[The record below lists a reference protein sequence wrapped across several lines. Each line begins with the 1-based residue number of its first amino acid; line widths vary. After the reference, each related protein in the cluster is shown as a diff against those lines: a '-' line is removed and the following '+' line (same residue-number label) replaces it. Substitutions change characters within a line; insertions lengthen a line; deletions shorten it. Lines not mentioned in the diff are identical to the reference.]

1 MVEQKIPAGGVEIT
15 VGEKT
20 TGRKMAEATP
30 FVGNYLKTAE
40 AAGKFSDG
48 ADGSEVTGLVSEGAA
63 VLGALGTSAYGIA
76 TDPIGWLV
84 GQGLNFLISV
94 VQPLEDAI
102 HLVSGDG
109 PALQQAAEN
118 FNNIAKGVAD
128 MRAKFDE
135 DLKNAVQTWGGQT
148 SEVAATKLGE
158 FANGIDG
165 VAGQAGELAR
175 MLQTS
180 SMIMTIVEDFIKAIL
195 TELITWLIMIWIPAL
210 AAAVP
215 SFGASTAAAGAA
227 TGVRVATTGSRV
239 ARIVAKLR
247 QFLDKIVAFLRN
259 LGGRFKNVGT
269 AIKKSMAD
277 KKTNVAF
284 ADLTKEI
291 SKKDPERGLPGVPV
305 PAVAKLWSSD
315 KGMIGQRVEGGF
327 MKAVGTAAIDAV
339 RSQFGVGAG
348 ANAGVDKPVR
358 NFGNYLKSDE
368 YDDTG
373 ADRPKDRIEGD
384 LDL

>member
-1 MVEQKIPAGGVEIT
+1 VVEQKTTAGGVEIT

-20 TGRKMAEATP
+20 TGRKMAEAAP
-30 FVGNYLKTAE
+30 FYGNYLKTAE

-48 ADGSEVTGLVSEGAA
+48 ADGSEIIALASEGTA

-102 HLVSGDG
+102 HFVSGDG

-128 MRAKFDE
+128 MRAKFDH
-135 DLKNAVQTWGGQT
+135 DLQSAVQTWGGQT
-148 SEVAATKLGE
+148 ADVAGTKLGE

-165 VAGQAGELAR
+165 IAGQAGELAG
-175 MLQTS
+175 MLQIS

-195 TELITWLIMIWIPAL
+195 TELITWLVMIWIPAL

-239 ARIVAKLR
+239 ARIVARLR
-247 QFLDKIVAFLRN
+247 QFLDKIMAFLRN
-259 LGGRFKNVGT
+259 LAGRFKNVGT
-269 AIKKSMAD
+269 AFKKSMAD
-277 KKTNVAF
+277 KKTNSMF
-284 ADLTKEI
+284 ADWAKEI
-291 SKKDPERGLPGVPV
+291 SKKNEKEGFPGVPV
-305 PAVAKLWSSD
+305 PADVKLWGD
-315 KGMIGQRVEGGF
+315 KGMLGERVQSGF
-327 MKAVGTAAIDAV
+327 PSAVGKAAVDAA
-339 RSQFGVGAG
+339 RAQLGIGTG
-348 ANAGVDKPVR
+348 ANAGIDKPLR
-358 NFGNYLKSDE
+358 NIGSYQKANE

-373 ADRPKDRIEGD
+373 TDHRKQRIEGD
-384 LDL
+384 LEL